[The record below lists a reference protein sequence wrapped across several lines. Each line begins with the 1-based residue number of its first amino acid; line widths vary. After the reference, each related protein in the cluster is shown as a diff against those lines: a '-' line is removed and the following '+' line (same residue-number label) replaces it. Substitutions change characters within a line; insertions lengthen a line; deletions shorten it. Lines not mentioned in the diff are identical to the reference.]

1 MFTISMLSDEFSIE
15 ELGKISGMEAKKRDI
30 DITADVF
37 ADCINI
43 LQNYHKNPHKTNEE
57 DLSDEDLLKLFQS
70 KAKKQ

>member
-1 MFTISMLSDEFSIE
+1 
-15 ELGKISGMEAKKRDI
+15 MEAKKRDI
-30 DITADVF
+30 DINADVF

-43 LQNYHKNPHKTNEE
+43 LQNYHKNPHKTNGE